1 MTEPH
6 HVELE
11 LRRTERYLV
20 YEAIAKG
27 GMATVHLGLLQ
38 GAFGF
43 SRLVAIKRLH
53 ANFTSDP
60 RIVGMLIEEARLV
73 SRIRHINV
81 VPTLDVIQSSG
92 EVFVVMEYVCG
103 APLAR
108 LLRDAAKRGSLIPV
122 PTLVTILTGALRG
135 LHAAHRATD
144 LEGAPLGIVHRDVS
158 PQNILVGV
166 GGLARIIDFGV
177 AHAFTN
183 QDKTR
188 DGEFKGK
195 LSYAAPEQI
204 SGEAVT
210 PRTDVFAAG
219 IVLWEMLTGER
230 PPAPGAAPAT
240 QRDGAFRTRPSGV
253 HRDLDVRHDEIVLR
267 LLAESPEDRPEDAFA
282 ARRELGAVVWP
293 STIERATLK
302 KGSIAPAPREAES
315 GRLRARPDGL
325 LEDTWAGRLVESIPL
340 DDVALARARVF
351 ARLEHPLL
359 QPVLRV
365 AREAGALWLA
375 HPDARAPQRRVT
387 PREAEELR
395 RAVALLHAEGF
406 VHGAIDEAHLRELAD
421 GTLML
426 RFSPNQGP
434 TGTFDNDRMALARL
448 TG

>member
-230 PPAPGAAPAT
+230 LFKGDSDFDTYRNVLLQEIVDPRRLYEGDAKMRAARSQAEIDALGAIAMKALQRDPASRFASAQEMSLALAGAAKGAPLPEVGEWVKLCAADRIAREQSMVSMIERRAEDRRGATPAPTVLPLLGSASLEGAPAPSRDAAPARSPDPAPGPPPSAAG
-240 QRDGAFRTRPSGV
+240 DG
-253 HRDLDVRHDEIVLR
+253 
-267 LLAESPEDRPEDAFA
+267 SP
-282 ARRELGAVVWP
+282 WP
-293 STIERATLK
+293 SIPFVA
-302 KGSIAPAPREAES
+302 AAV
-315 GRLRARPDGL
+315 
-325 LEDTWAGRLVESIPL
+325 LVLAASL
-340 DDVALARARVF
+340 GGALA
-351 ARLEHPLL
+351 
-359 QPVLRV
+359 
-365 AREAGALWLA
+365 GAALGHA
-375 HPDARAPQRRVT
+375 PDTAA
-387 PREAEELR
+387 
-395 RAVALLHAEGF
+395 
-406 VHGAIDEAHLRELAD
+406 
-421 GTLML
+421 
-426 RFSPNQGP
+426 QG
-434 TGTFDNDRMALARL
+434 R
-448 TG
+448 